1 MWTVDS
7 VKIGD
12 YFPLLS
18 VALLK
23 AIMGSCH
30 ALCLNLKVTFC
41 RLLKFSLFSFIH
53 SCLQNLSIQIFLKEK
68 KVTKVNCLDFK
79 IVTYRPYRLVR
90 RPVFYRMQAHKS
102 KGREECHIL
111 FLSYLNQCYRSPCLP
126 VLRCCL
132 QCQTLQWQNN

>member
-18 VALLK
+18 VALLE
-23 AIMGSCH
+23 GHHRELSCTLLEFKSNFLQTSEIF
-30 ALCLNLKVTFC
+30 AL
-41 RLLKFSLFSFIH
+41 LLYPL
-53 SCLQNLSIQIFLKEK
+53 LSSELVNSDISERK